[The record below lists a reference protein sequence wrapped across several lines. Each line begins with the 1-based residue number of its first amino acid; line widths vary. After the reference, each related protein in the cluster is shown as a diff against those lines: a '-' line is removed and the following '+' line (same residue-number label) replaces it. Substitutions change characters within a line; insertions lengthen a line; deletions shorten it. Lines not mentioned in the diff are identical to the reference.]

1 MLSKG
6 TGTEI
11 KKFDRFGNE
20 ISALL
25 INICHGGFSL
35 SKEVKSLLKIKPD
48 EYCEYIRHDE
58 NLIYTVLEL
67 GLDKS
72 SESWSELDIVYVPE
86 EFLNYYLIT
95 EYDGCESVNL
105 DYTKYLMEKLDLI
118 IHDDKKDNEEKLLQI
133 NYIYSYVKKI
143 QQEWSHFM
151 MFSDP

>member
-1 MLSKG
+1 MLSK
-6 TGTEI
+6 TTEI
-11 KKFDRFGNE
+11 QKVDRFGNR
-20 ISALL
+20 ISPLL
-25 INICHGGFSL
+25 INKCYGGFSL
-35 SKEVKSLLKIKPD
+35 SEEAKSLLQIEPD
-48 EYCEYIRHDE
+48 EYGEYVRHDE
-58 NLIYTVLEL
+58 NLISTVLEL

-72 SESWSELDIVYVPE
+72 SESWSKLAMVYVPE

-118 IHDDKKDNEEKLLQI
+118 LHVDKKDNEEKLLQI